1 MQTNFIGV
9 CVLQDLVALVVG
21 SLEREGVRMLRECE
35 PREVRRENEG
45 GEEGRRLEVIWHDK
59 GTGDTEKVRNYTTL
73 L

>member
-1 MQTNFIGV
+1 MS
-9 CVLQDLVALVVG
+9 LVVG

-35 PREVRRENEG
+35 PREVRRESEE
-45 GEEGRRLEVIWHDK
+45 GEEGRLKVIWHDK

>member
-1 MQTNFIGV
+1 MQTNSISV
-9 CVLQDLVALVVG
+9 CVFQDLVSLVVG

-35 PREVRRENEG
+35 PREVRRESEE
-45 GEEGRRLEVIWHDK
+45 GEEGRRKVIWHDK